1 MDLCIAKFRVG
12 RIVTTQ
18 DALIQLTQEDILTG
32 TQRHQAGDWGEL
44 DEADTSENQ
53 RALSDGGRLVSV
65 YRSLLGV
72 KFTITTDADRQTS
85 TVDLYRDWKRRVVP
99 ISEPPKQTVQR
110 PAVRTL
116 QIEKDGDFWR
126 KRIKP
131 KIRIMGKWLERAGFQ
146 PGTRV
151 QVICVAPGVIELRSS
166 TALMATETKPAA
178 PEASNQPF

>member
-1 MDLCIAKFRVG
+1 MDPYEAKFRLG
-12 RIVTTQ
+12 RITTTP
-18 DALIQLTQEDILTG
+18 DALAELAQEDILLAI
-32 TQRHQAGDWGEL
+32 QRHQSGDWGDL
-44 DEADTSENQ
+44 DGADKAENQ
-53 RALSDGGRLVSV
+53 RALSQGGRLVSV

-72 KFTITTDADRQTS
+72 KFTITTEADRQTS
-85 TVDLYRDWKRRVVP
+85 TVDLYRHCERRIVP
-99 ISEPPKQTVQR
+99 ICEPPKQTEYR

-151 QVICVAPGVIELRSS
+151 QVTCLAPGVIELRSS
-166 TALMATETKPAA
+166 SASTGAETKQAT
-178 PEASNQPF
+178 PEPSHQPF